1 MKCPYCGHTDSKV
14 VDSRPAEEGA
24 SIRRRRE
31 CLECGRRFTTYETV
45 ERMPIIVIKKDGSR
59 EQFDREKVLSAMLR
73 AFEKRSVTLDRLV
86 EAVSNIEQ
94 KLQNYLSHEVPSS
107 EIGEMVLDEIKSIDK
122 VAYLRFV
129 SVYRQFKDVDS
140 FLREINQL
148 SEDNKK

>member
-86 EAVSNIEQ
+86 AAVSNIEQ

-107 EIGEMVLDEIKSIDK
+107 EIGEMVLDEIKNIDK

>member
-86 EAVSNIEQ
+86 AAVSNIEQ
-94 KLQNYLSHEVPSS
+94 KLQNYLSHEVPSN

-148 SEDNKK
+148 SEDKK

>member
-86 EAVSNIEQ
+86 EAVSSIEQ

-107 EIGEMVLDEIKSIDK
+107 EIGEMVLDEIKGIDK

-129 SVYRQFKDVDS
+129 SVYRQFKDVDT

-148 SEDNKK
+148 SEDDK

>member
-86 EAVSNIEQ
+86 AAVSNIEQ
-94 KLQNYLSHEVPSS
+94 KLQNYLSHEVPSN
-107 EIGEMVLDEIKSIDK
+107 EIGEKVIDEIKSNDK

-148 SEDNKK
+148 SEDNK

>member
-14 VDSRPAEEGA
+14 VDSRPAEDGA

-86 EAVSNIEQ
+86 AAVSNIEQ

>member
-86 EAVSNIEQ
+86 EAVSSIEQ

-107 EIGEMVLDEIKSIDK
+107 EIGEMVLDEIKGIDK

-129 SVYRQFKDVDS
+129 SVYRQFKDVDT

-148 SEDNKK
+148 SGDDK

>member
-148 SEDNKK
+148 SEDNK

>member
-86 EAVSNIEQ
+86 AAVSNIEQ

>member
-86 EAVSNIEQ
+86 EAVSSIEQ

-107 EIGEMVLDEIKSIDK
+107 EIGEMVLDEIKGIDK

-129 SVYRQFKDVDS
+129 SVYRQFKDVDT

-148 SEDNKK
+148 SEDEK